1 MSANNKV
8 SKTIVDKIDELS
20 GELRKLSLG
29 IHEHPELR
37 FEEKYAHDTL
47 TKFMESKGFKVTPH
61 YKDLDTAWLA
71 TFTHGSGGRNLG
83 FNSEMDALPGIGH
96 ACGHNLIAIGGVAAA
111 LSVAAAMKEH
121 NISGRV
127 TLLGTPAEEGGNGK
141 CILLD
146 RGAYEGI
153 DACLMI
159 HPCPGPENWHGA
171 NSCLARAQVEVEYT
185 GHTAHAAFAPW
196 DGRNALDAAVIAYTS
211 ISALRQQMK
220 PTTRVHGS
228 LEGRDW
234 TPNVVPDYAKMSY
247 YVRAPRYQEIQPIME
262 KVKNCFQAG
271 ALASSCDIKLDEHGM
286 MYDLLSNNP
295 LAEEYKKVC
304 EEQFGQKV
312 ELGPEGFFGASTDFG
327 NVTHALPGLH
337 PVYAIPT
344 KPGGGNHN
352 PLFTAAAAAPEAH
365 AATLIAAKGIAIS
378 GMRVLTDEKFAVQ
391 VAESFKADLKR
402 MAEEF
407 PNVK

>member
-1 MSANNKV
+1 MSGDSKV
-8 SKTIVDKIDELS
+8 AKTIAGRIDELS
-20 GELRKLSLG
+20 KQLRELSLG
-29 IHEHPELR
+29 IHEHPEIR
-37 FEEKYAHDTL
+37 FEEKYAHDVL
-47 TKFMESKGFKVTPH
+47 TDFMERAGFSVTRH

-111 LSVAAAMKEH
+111 LGVAQAMKEH
-121 NISGRV
+121 DISGTV

-141 CILLD
+141 CILLE

-159 HPCPGPENWHGA
+159 HPCPGAENWHGA
-171 NSCLARAQVEVEYT
+171 GSCLARAQVEAEFT

-196 DGRNALDAAVIAYTS
+196 EGRNALDAAIISYTA
-211 ISALRQQMK
+211 ISALRQQIK
-220 PTTRVHGS
+220 PTSRVHGS

-247 YVRAPRYQEIQPIME
+247 YVRTPRYQELEEIMP
-262 KVKNCFQAG
+262 KVKNCFKAG
-271 ALASSCDIKLDEHGM
+271 ALAASCELKLEEHGM
-286 MYDLLSNNP
+286 MFDLLPNNP
-295 LAEEYKKVC
+295 LAEEYKRIL
-304 EEQFGQKV
+304 EGEYGQKV
-312 ELGPEGFFGASTDFG
+312 DLGPPGFFGASTDFG

-337 PVYAIPT
+337 PCYAIPT

-352 PLFTAAAAAPEAH
+352 PLFTAAAATPEAH
-365 AATLIAAKGIAIS
+365 AATIIAAKGIAIA
-378 GMRVLTDEKFAVQ
+378 GVKVLTDEAFAAQVVQ
-391 VAESFKADLKR
+391 SFKGDLVR
-402 MAEEF
+402 MKEEF
-407 PNVK
+407 PNA

>member
-1 MSANNKV
+1 MSNDVKV
-8 SKTIVDKIDELS
+8 AKTIADKIDQLS
-20 GELRKLSLG
+20 VELRKLSLG

-37 FEEKYAHDTL
+37 FEEKYAHEVL

-71 TFTHGSGGRNLG
+71 TFKHGSGGRNLG

-111 LSVAAAMKEH
+111 LGVAEAMKEH
-121 NISGRV
+121 DIAGTV

-141 CILLD
+141 CILLE

-171 NSCLARAQVEVEYT
+171 GSCLARAQVEAEYI

-196 DGRNALDAAVIAYTS
+196 DGRNALDAAVIAYNA
-211 ISALRQQMK
+211 ISVLRQQIK
-220 PTTRVHGS
+220 PTSRVHGS

-247 YVRAPRYQEIQPIME
+247 YVRTPRYQELNEIMP
-262 KVKNCFQAG
+262 KIKNCLKAG
-271 ALASSCDIKLDEHGM
+271 ALATSCEIQLSEHGM
-286 MYDLLSNNP
+286 MYDLLPNNP
-295 LAEEYKKVC
+295 LAEEYKKIC

-312 ELGPEGFFGASTDFG
+312 DLGPAGFFGASTDFG

-352 PLFTAAAAAPEAH
+352 PLFTAAAATPEAH
-365 AATLIAAKGIAIS
+365 AATLIAAKSIAIT
-378 GMRVLTDEKFAVQ
+378 GMKVLTDAVFAAQ
-391 VAESFKADLKR
+391 VTESFKQDLKR

-407 PNVK
+407 PEAQ

>member
-1 MSANNKV
+1 MTDSNV
-8 SKTIVDKIDELS
+8 ISKTITEKIDELS

-37 FEEKYAHDTL
+37 FEEKYAHDVL
-47 TKFMESKGFKVTPH
+47 TKFMESKGFNVTPH
-61 YKDLDTAWLA
+61 WKDLDTAWVA

-111 LSVAAAMKEH
+111 LGVAEAMKQH
-121 NISGRV
+121 NISGTV
-127 TLLGTPAEEGGNGK
+127 TLMGTPAEEGGDGK
-141 CILLD
+141 CILLK
-146 RGAYEGI
+146 RGAYDGL

-159 HPCPGPENWHGA
+159 HPRPGAKDWHGA

-211 ISALRQQMK
+211 ISTLRQQLK

-228 LEGRDW
+228 LEGKDW
-234 TPNVVPDYAKMSY
+234 TPNVVPDYAKLSY
-247 YVRAPRYQEIQPIME
+247 YVRTPRYQEIGPVM
-262 KVKNCFQAG
+262 KRVKECFTAG
-271 ALASSCDIKLDEHGM
+271 GLAAGCETKITEQSM
-286 MYDLLSNNP
+286 MIDLLTNKP
-295 LAEEYKKVC
+295 LAEEYKNIV
-304 EEQFGQKV
+304 EGQFGNKV
-312 ELGPEGFFGASTDFG
+312 DLGPEGFFGASTDFG
-327 NVTHALPGLH
+327 NVSHALPGLH

-352 PLFTAAAAAPEAH
+352 PLFTAAAATPEAH
-365 AATLIAAKGIAIS
+365 AATLVAAKGIALT
-378 GMRVLTDEKFAVQ
+378 GMKVLTDSSFAVK
-391 VAESFKADLKR
+391 VRESFEADLQR
-402 MAEEF
+402 MKEEF
-407 PNVK
+407 PDA